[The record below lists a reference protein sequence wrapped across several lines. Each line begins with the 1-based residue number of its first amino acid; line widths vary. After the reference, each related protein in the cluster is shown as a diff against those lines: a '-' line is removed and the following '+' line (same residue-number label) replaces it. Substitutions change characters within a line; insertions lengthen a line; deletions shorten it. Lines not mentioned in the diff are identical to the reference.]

1 MNVVA
6 APTKQPA
13 PAAAGAD
20 AVRVPRVGDDVYYFD
35 TSRPSNEF
43 GGIGQGPFTARVV
56 QVVNDEIAQPPK
68 PTLTCVLKIMTP
80 GGDLLY
86 KVGHKTT
93 IAETRAHR
101 YWEWP
106 SKV

>member
-1 MNVVA
+1 MSMSVLQA
-6 APTKQPA
+6 TTKPA
-13 PAAAGAD
+13 PAVAGAD
-20 AVRVPRVGDDVYYFD
+20 IRHPRVGDDVYYFD

-56 QVVNDEIAQPPK
+56 QVVVDEFAQK

-106 SKV
+106 TRN

>member
-6 APTKQPA
+6 TKQPEQHI
-13 PAAAGAD
+13 AGQAIKH
-20 AVRVPRVGDDVYYFD
+20 PRVGDDVYYFD

-56 QVVNDEIAQPPK
+56 QVFNDETAIPPK
-68 PTLTCVLKIMTP
+68 PTLVCTLKIMTP

-86 KVGHKTT
+86 KVGHKIT
-93 IAETRAHR
+93 IEETRAHR
-101 YWEWP
+101 YWVWP
-106 SKV
+106 PKV